1 MPQVFY
7 LCIKF
12 KTKGKTK
19 HFACQKLEEI
29 CTFSFFLMQNIKS
42 NTECGMRLDTTQ
54 NRFLERK
61 KKSVLLRILW
71 SNYVWC
77 GFTRG
82 LVTIFFPLGV
92 IPKTHMKWIEWL
104 IKEKKIVIFLLTKL
118 SNILTKCDQ
127 WVWYS
132 P

>member
-61 KKSVLLRILW
+61 KKISVIANFVKQLCLMWFHQGIGH
-71 SNYVWC
+71 N
-77 GFTRG
+77 
-82 LVTIFFPLGV
+82 FFSIGCHS
-92 IPKTHMKWIEWL
+92 KNTHE
-104 IKEKKIVIFLLTKL
+104 V
-118 SNILTKCDQ
+118 N
-127 WVWYS
+127 
-132 P
+132 

>member
-61 KKSVLLRILW
+61 KNQCYCEFCEATMSDVVSPGDW
-71 SNYVWC
+71 SQ
-77 GFTRG
+77 
-82 LVTIFFPLGV
+82 FFF
-92 IPKTHMKWIEWL
+92 H
-104 IKEKKIVIFLLTKL
+104 
-118 SNILTKCDQ
+118 
-127 WVWYS
+127 WVS
-132 P
+132 FQKHT